1 MSNWNRDGFWIWAFD
16 CFISLPDDSFDS
28 VTVNDAVVDDVV
40 DWIDCFND
48 LVLESRPDDD
58 KVVIVFSAE
67 SIFGMGS
74 LYVDLVVGF
83 MDVLRVCFG
92 AVVVFGSV
100 DVVVEVVVV
109 VIGGLNVVV
118 TVVVV
123 VVVLVVEV
131 VLVVVEVV
139 VEVVVVVEET
149 VVGVVFVV
157 VI

>member
-16 CFISLPDDSFDS
+16 CFISLPGDSFDS

-74 LYVDLVVGF
+74 V
-83 MDVLRVCFG
+83 
-92 AVVVFGSV
+92 
-100 DVVVEVVVV
+100 
-109 VIGGLNVVV
+109 
-118 TVVVV
+118 
-123 VVVLVVEV
+123 
-131 VLVVVEVV
+131 
-139 VEVVVVVEET
+139 
-149 VVGVVFVV
+149 
-157 VI
+157 